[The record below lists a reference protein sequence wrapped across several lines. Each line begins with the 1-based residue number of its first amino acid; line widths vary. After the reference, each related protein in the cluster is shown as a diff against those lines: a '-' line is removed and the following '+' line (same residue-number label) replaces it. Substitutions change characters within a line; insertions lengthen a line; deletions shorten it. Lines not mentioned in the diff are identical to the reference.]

1 MRFVNYFIELFRILL
16 LAQVNNSRKSIW
28 IVTPIGHLEIM
39 SLDFWFFIKKLFV
52 EWMYKILFISL

>member
-28 IVTPIGHLEIM
+28 IVTAIRHLEIM

-52 EWMYKILFISL
+52 EWMYEILFISL